1 MSVATMSILEREV
14 RAKGGGGGGGMGL
27 SLFPRGIL
35 RSGGTS
41 VKFRFTKKPCLLAL
55 TKISTTPDFLAL
67 YYRAISGYS
76 DTDITPIKRE

>member
-14 RAKGGGGGGGMGL
+14 RAKGGGGGGMGL

-55 TKISTTPDFLAL
+55 KN
-67 YYRAISGYS
+67 
-76 DTDITPIKRE
+76 

>member
-1 MSVATMSILEREV
+1 MSVAAMSILEREV
-14 RAKGGGGGGGMGL
+14 RAKGGGGMGL

-55 TKISTTPDFLAL
+55 KN
-67 YYRAISGYS
+67 
-76 DTDITPIKRE
+76 

>member
-55 TKISTTPDFLAL
+55 HPTFWPCTTARFQGT
-67 YYRAISGYS
+67 AI
-76 DTDITPIKRE
+76 PI

>member
-1 MSVATMSILEREV
+1 MSVAKMSILEREV
-14 RAKGGGGGGGMGL
+14 RAKGGGGRGGGMGL

-55 TKISTTPDFLAL
+55 KN
-67 YYRAISGYS
+67 
-76 DTDITPIKRE
+76 

>member
-1 MSVATMSILEREV
+1 MKGGGGGGGGGG
-14 RAKGGGGGGGMGL
+14 RAVGGGVVGGGGRGGGGGGMGL

-55 TKISTTPDFLAL
+55 KN
-67 YYRAISGYS
+67 
-76 DTDITPIKRE
+76 

>member
-27 SLFPRGIL
+27 YLFPRGIL

-55 TKISTTPDFLAL
+55 KN
-67 YYRAISGYS
+67 
-76 DTDITPIKRE
+76 